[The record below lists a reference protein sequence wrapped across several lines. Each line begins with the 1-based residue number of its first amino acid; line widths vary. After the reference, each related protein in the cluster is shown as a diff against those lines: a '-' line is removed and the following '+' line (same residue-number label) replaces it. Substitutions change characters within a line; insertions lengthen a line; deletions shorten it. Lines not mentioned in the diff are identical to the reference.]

1 MLAWLESIAPP
12 HHFVAALGIVL
23 LVIVI
28 VVVRRM
34 LRLRI
39 RRHDEH
45 TTSVDLSET
54 GSGRGQ
60 DLQCLERP
68 PDDRRSG

>member
-12 HHFVAALGIVL
+12 PHFLAALGTVL
-23 LVIVI
+23 LVVVII
-28 VVVRRM
+28 VVNRIWRI
-34 LRLRI
+34 RI

-45 TTSVDLSET
+45 AASVDLSDT
-54 GSGRGQ
+54 GSGRGH